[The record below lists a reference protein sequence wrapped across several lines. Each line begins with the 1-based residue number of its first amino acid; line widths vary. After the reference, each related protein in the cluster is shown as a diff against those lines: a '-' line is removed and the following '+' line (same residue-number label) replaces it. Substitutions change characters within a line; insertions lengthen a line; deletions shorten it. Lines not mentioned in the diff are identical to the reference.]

1 MNPQSNIKIKELL
14 ILLSICILTTIL
26 ICSYTKY
33 KNEKSQNI
41 VILNDGSVGLINPPN
56 SLEMYELLEEYSKK
70 YEIPKFIIYNIAY
83 LETRYQ
89 GPFHWNYKPHQ
100 TSFAGAVG
108 PMQIMPATA
117 NMIKQKKISVK
128 KLKNN
133 IELNIEIS
141 TKLLNKLYKKYG
153 DWKIVCGC
161 YNTGRPIVNDY
172 ARFCVENKDYRKNWI
187 KF

>member
-1 MNPQSNIKIKELL
+1 MVNKGVKFLYFLFSVAILVATLNLFNLFKE
-14 ILLSICILTTIL
+14 
-26 ICSYTKY
+26 KPEY
-33 KNEKSQNI
+33 KLEDMGGK
-41 VILNDGSVGLINPPN
+41 PN
-56 SLEMYELLEEYSKK
+56 SPYCLQMYTSIEKYSKVYRVPK
-70 YEIPKFIIYNIAY
+70 YIAYNVAY

-89 GPFHWNYKPHQ
+89 GPFHWNYRPHQ

-108 PMQIMPATA
+108 PMQIMPSTA

-128 KLKNN
+128 NLKNN

-141 TKLLNKLYKKYG
+141 TKLLNKLYRKYG
-153 DWKIVCGC
+153 NWKIVCGC

-172 ARFCVENKDYRKNWI
+172 AKFCVENKDYRKNWI